1 MHITGSTPDDVRFR
15 VVVTGSDDGATSK
28 IVSDDRASTVV
39 LTPLFNSVDLWQ
51 TDAVPAGV
59 DDASTLTGVPSLEPP
74 KGGVVVRMVTIPPDS
89 EAHAGGADAAAALG
103 EIGGGDS
110 HVEGGTVGLHRTDTI
125 DVITVI
131 DGELYSVLDT
141 GETLLKAGD
150 TLIQRGTT
158 HAWSNRTSAPA
169 TFMATM
175 YSASR

>member
-1 MHITGSTPDDVRFR
+1 M
-15 VVVTGSDDGATSK
+15 SDPSRQAR
-28 IVSDDRASTVV
+28 I
-39 LTPLFNSVDLWQ
+39 
-51 TDAVPAGV
+51 PAGV
-59 DDASTLTGVPSLEPP
+59 NDASTLSDLPSLEPP
-74 KGGVVVRMVTIPPDS
+74 AGGVVVRLVTIPPDA

-125 DVITVI
+125 DVITVVS
-131 DGELYSVLDT
+131 GELYSMLDT

-158 HAWSNRTSAPA
+158 HAWSNRTSEPA

-175 YSASR
+175 YSAAR